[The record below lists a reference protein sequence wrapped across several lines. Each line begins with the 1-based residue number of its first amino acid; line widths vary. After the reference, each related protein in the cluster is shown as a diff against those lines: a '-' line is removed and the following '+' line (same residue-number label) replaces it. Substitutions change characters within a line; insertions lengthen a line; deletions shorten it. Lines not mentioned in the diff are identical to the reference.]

1 MSWNTAS
8 EKLPVV
14 LFNDVLVPA
23 EQAALSPEIRLA
35 RYGEGCFDTMRYY
48 AGGFFR
54 PEDHLTRLRKGME
67 HLGLEPSGHLA
78 DKDSFLGM
86 LAGFLKANDALGQHV
101 RIRVQIWAD
110 DTTAGYRTANRT
122 AKIHVSGARIIT
134 TNTGGKHAG
143 VNLITST
150 VPRIPHAA
158 LPADV
163 KWSNGINYI
172 LAARQAQYRNA
183 DDALMMTTSGWVS
196 ETTIANMFW
205 LKDDYVFTPSVTCD
219 LFPGIARNTIIDVL
233 DDMDISTNQG
243 AYSADFLKTAD
254 AVWICN
260 SVRGIGVARR
270 IDDTEFPS
278 HHSLV
283 DRIQDRLTS
292 HIKENLQYVG

>member
-14 LFNDVLVPA
+14 LFNDAFLPA
-23 EQAALSPEIRLA
+23 EQASLSPEIRLA

-54 PEDHLTRLRKGME
+54 PEDHLTRLRKGLE
-67 HLGLEPSGHLA
+67 HLGLEPSGYLA
-78 DKDSFLGM
+78 DTDSFLGM
-86 LAGFLKANDALGQHV
+86 LTGFLKANDALGQHV
-101 RIRVQIWAD
+101 RIRVQVWAD
-110 DTTAGYRTANRT
+110 DITAGYRPGNRT
-122 AKIHVSGARIIT
+122 AKIHVSGSRIIT
-134 TNTGGKHAG
+134 TTTGEKPAG

-172 LAARQAQYRNA
+172 LAARQAQSHNA
-183 DDALMMTTSGWVS
+183 DDALMMTTTGWVS
-196 ETTIANMFW
+196 ETTIANIFW
-205 LKDDYVFTPSVTCD
+205 IKDDFVFTPSVSCD
-219 LFPGIARNTIIDVL
+219 LFPGIARNTIIEVL
-233 DDMDISTNQG
+233 DEMDINTNQG

-260 SVRGIGVARR
+260 SVRGIGLAGR
-270 IDDTEFPS
+270 IDNKEFPLQYS
-278 HHSLV
+278 FF
-283 DRIQDRLTS
+283 DRIQNRFAS
-292 HIKENLQYVG
+292 HINDNLQYVG